1 MKQKKRGDDKR
12 DDKRDGRRNDR
23 GLSSVAGGGGGS
35 GSSMDVDPTT
45 IGASL
50 EHVPRDLG
58 DFYARRGLLI
68 DEMLKSVHSQQK
80 FKRFQLSKEERDK
93 MLKTIAISEQQ
104 IEELRSKNERR
115 GAKMKEIADRNDS
128 EVATEVIQLAMHAI
142 ESTEPSDEV
151 VSSLLGFCVVFTA
164 HQLTYRATS
173 ISLSDVVYN
182 VLTALVGYS
191 ITIATNN
198 VILELA
204 LNSIVVADCA
214 GYGISR
220 RLLEHFSGALNG
232 IGRIIDYA
240 KGRAENTIEYIKSN
254 DRKGIIRDTVSV
266 TCYHLNR
273 VRLSSIRMLFNIKE
287 KIIGLSRKI
296 SYRQLLN
303 FINSEAILEDGKMG
317 VKTSDRSSVSSSIKQ
332 SIEYKNLV
340 KKARLESSKSKGK
353 TKNKH
358 SHDNKKTHARKSSKV
373 YKNNSNIDA
382 DKVIEII
389 DADKAI
395 GIVDAII
402 EQTEEHINKQNKEVG
417 DDSQLTFDS
426 SPVSSQVSSQ
436 SSSSAIESSHSSSTE
451 SNNMN
456 VAGGGGG
463 GESV

>member
-1 MKQKKRGDDKR
+1 MPPKKRVNERRYDEDD
-12 DDKRDGRRNDR
+12 DGRDAR
-23 GLSSVAGGGGGS
+23 GLSSVAGGGGGGS
-35 GSSMDVDPTT
+35 GSSMDEDPTT

-142 ESTEPSDEV
+142 ESTVKEPSDAV

-164 HQLTYRATS
+164 DQLTYRATS

-182 VLTALVGYS
+182 VLTALVRHSMGF
-191 ITIATNN
+191 ATNK

-220 RLLEHFSGALNG
+220 RLLEYFNGALNRIGG
-232 IGRIIDYA
+232 IIHYA

-340 KKARLESSKSKGK
+340 KKARVESSKSKGK

-382 DKVIEII
+382 DKAIEII

-402 EQTEEHINKQNKEVG
+402 EQTEEHINKQNTEVR

-426 SPVSSQVSSQ
+426 SP
-436 SSSSAIESSHSSSTE
+436 ESSHSSSPATE
-451 SNNMN
+451 SSHSSSPDNNMN
-456 VAGGGGG
+456 EAGGGGG
-463 GESV
+463 ELV

>member
-1 MKQKKRGDDKR
+1 MPPKKRVNERVNERRYDEDD
-12 DDKRDGRRNDR
+12 DGRDDR

-35 GSSMDVDPTT
+35 GSYMDEEPTA

-80 FKRFQLSKEERDK
+80 FKGFQLSKEERDK

-142 ESTEPSDEV
+142 ESTVKEPSDAV

-164 HQLTYRATS
+164 DQLTYRATS

-191 ITIATNN
+191 ITIATNK

-220 RLLEHFSGALNG
+220 HLLEHFSGALNG

-240 KGRAENTIEYIKSN
+240 KGRAKNTIEYIKSN
-254 DRKGIIRDTVSV
+254 DRRGIIRDTVSV

-273 VRLSSIRMLFNIKE
+273 VRLSSTRMLFNIKE

-382 DKVIEII
+382 DK
-389 DADKAI
+389 AI

-402 EQTEEHINKQNKEVG
+402 EQTEEHINKQNTEVR
-417 DDSQLTFDS
+417 DDSQLTFGSSPES
-426 SPVSSQVSSQ
+426 SPVSSQ
-436 SSSSAIESSHSSSTE
+436 SSSPATESSPGSSPD
-451 SNNMN
+451 NNMN

-463 GESV
+463 ESV